1 MIGPL
6 AALVRCARAVRR
18 AVAPAPLTGLTMDQA
33 ARILAP
39 RPRLLRRAIALG
51 CPAAALPTAAV
62 PPVAGAGPVP
72 LPPIPGALPMSAPLP
87 FGIGTGP
94 LLPPVLP
101 GDVPLPVQF
110 ADVAAAVPEPTTLS
124 LLLVGLFVA
133 AVVRLT

>member
-6 AALVRCARAVRR
+6 AALFRCLPRLRPRVRHHIAGAGTMVAR
-18 AVAPAPLTGLTMDQA
+18 
-33 ARILAP
+33 P

-51 CPAAALPTAAV
+51 CPAAALPTAAI
-62 PPVAGAGPVP
+62 PPVVPVVPLAAPP
-72 LPPIPGALPMSAPLP
+72 LPPAPLP

-94 LLPPVLP
+94 LLPPLAYHGSGFGETQPLLP
-101 GDVPLPVQF
+101 LIGDTL
-110 ADVAAAVPEPTTLS
+110 AAASVPEPTTLS